1 MESVQKNT
9 FFGTTA
15 KGRSSSADFSFEV
28 IYSITI
34 VLHYYIDFVLCFI
47 SFFWQ
52 RTYRRLLRKVVGQI
66 VLKLDRCTFYADHL
80 R

>member
-1 MESVQKNT
+1 MESVQKKT

-15 KGRSSSADFSFEV
+15 KGRSSSADFPFEV

-47 SFFWQ
+47 SFFLA
-52 RTYRRLLRKVVGQI
+52 THV
-66 VLKLDRCTFYADHL
+66 
-80 R
+80 

>member
-47 SFFWQ
+47 SFFLA
-52 RTYRRLLRKVVGQI
+52 THV
-66 VLKLDRCTFYADHL
+66 
-80 R
+80 